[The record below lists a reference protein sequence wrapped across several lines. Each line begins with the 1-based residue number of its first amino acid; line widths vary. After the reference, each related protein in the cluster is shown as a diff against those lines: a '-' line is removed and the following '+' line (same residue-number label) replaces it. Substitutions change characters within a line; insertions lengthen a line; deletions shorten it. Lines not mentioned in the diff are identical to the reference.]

1 MAQEKSMSAR
11 QRDREAAGR
20 EVAGGEDRRKNKRYL
35 LDEQSP
41 ITATSG
47 GRLYTCQIL
56 DVSMDG
62 VRLRFD
68 RDIPQGNVV
77 ALEHPSAGTLCGVCV
92 WRDKDSMGVEL
103 QLPKRELERLLK
115 CICLVL

>member
-1 MAQEKSMSAR
+1 MGAGQPDR
-11 QRDREAAGR
+11 Q
-20 EVAGGEDRRKNKRYL
+20 VAGDDDWRKSKRYL
-35 LDEQSP
+35 LDEQQQ

-47 GRLYTCQIL
+47 GRLYTCRIL

-62 VRLRFD
+62 VRLCFE
-68 RDIPQGNVV
+68 RDMPKGNVV

-92 WRDKDSMGVEL
+92 WRDADTMGVEL

>member
-1 MAQEKSMSAR
+1 MSAGQPNR
-11 QRDREAAGR
+11 PVVDEDDRH
-20 EVAGGEDRRKNKRYL
+20 KSKRYQ
-35 LDEQSP
+35 LDEQPP

-47 GRLYTCQIL
+47 GRLYSCRIL

-62 VRLRFD
+62 IRLQFD
-68 RDIPQGNVV
+68 RQIPMGNVV

-92 WRDKDSMGVEL
+92 WRDSKTMGVEL

>member
-1 MAQEKSMSAR
+1 MNSEQP
-11 QRDREAAGR
+11 DP
-20 EVAGGEDRRKNKRYL
+20 EVVEDDDRRKSKRYL
-35 LDEQSP
+35 LDNAQP

-47 GRLYTCQIL
+47 GRLYSCRIL

-68 RDIPQGNVV
+68 RDIPKGNVV

-92 WRDKDSMGVEL
+92 WRDADSMGVEL

>member
-1 MAQEKSMSAR
+1 MSAG
-11 QRDREAAGR
+11 QPDRL
-20 EVAGGEDRRKNKRYL
+20 VAGGEDRRKSKRYL
-35 LDEQSP
+35 LDEQQP

-47 GRLYTCQIL
+47 GRLYACRIL

-62 VRLRFD
+62 VRLHFE

-77 ALEHPSAGTLCGVCV
+77 ALEHPIAGTLCGVCV
-92 WRDKDSMGVEL
+92 WRDADSMGVEL

>member
-1 MAQEKSMSAR
+1 MSAE
-11 QRDREAAGR
+11 QPDR
-20 EVAGGEDRRKNKRYL
+20 EVAGGEERRKSKRYL
-35 LDEQSP
+35 LDEQQP

-47 GRLYTCQIL
+47 GRLYTCRIL

-62 VRLRFD
+62 VRLRFE
-68 RDIPQGNVV
+68 REIPKGNVV

-92 WRDKDSMGVEL
+92 WRNEDTMGVEL

>member
-1 MAQEKSMSAR
+1 MNTGQP
-11 QRDREAAGR
+11 DR
-20 EVAGGEDRRKNKRYL
+20 EVAGGEERRKSTRYQL
-35 LDEQSP
+35 EEQQP

-62 VRLRFD
+62 VRLRFE
-68 RDIPQGNVV
+68 RDIPKGNVV

-92 WRDKDSMGVEL
+92 WRDADTMGVEL

>member
-1 MAQEKSMSAR
+1 MTAR
-11 QRDREAAGR
+11 HPDGSVPEHD
-20 EVAGGEDRRKNKRYL
+20 ERRKSKRYL
-35 LDEQSP
+35 VEDQPP

-47 GRLYTCQIL
+47 GRLYTCRIV

-62 VRLRFD
+62 VRLRFEGT
-68 RDIPQGNVV
+68 IPQGNVI
-77 ALEHPSAGTLCGVCV
+77 AIEHPTAGTLCGVFA
-92 WRDKDSMGVEL
+92 WRDGDTMGVEL

>member
-1 MAQEKSMSAR
+1 M
-11 QRDREAAGR
+11 
-20 EVAGGEDRRKNKRYL
+20 VAGHPDGSVPEDDERRKSKRYL
-35 LDEQSP
+35 VEDQPP

-47 GRLYTCQIL
+47 GRLYICRIM

-68 RDIPQGNVV
+68 GKIPEGKVI
-77 ALEHPSAGTLCGVCV
+77 AIEHPTAGTLCGVCA
-92 WRDKDSMGVEL
+92 WRDTDTMGVEL

>member
-1 MAQEKSMSAR
+1 MTAGHP
-11 QRDREAAGR
+11 DRPVPGDDE
-20 EVAGGEDRRKNKRYL
+20 RRKSKRYL
-35 LDEQSP
+35 AEDQPP

-47 GRLYTCQIL
+47 GKLYTCRIL

-68 RDIPQGNVV
+68 GQMPRGNVI
-77 ALEHPSAGTLCGVCV
+77 ALEHPTAGTLCGVCV
-92 WRDKDSMGVEL
+92 WSDAGSMGVEL
-103 QLPKRELERLLK
+103 QLPRRELERLLK

>member
-1 MAQEKSMSAR
+1 MTAGQPDDSAPG
-11 QRDREAAGR
+11 DDE
-20 EVAGGEDRRKNKRYL
+20 RRKTKRYL
-35 LDEQSP
+35 VDDQPP

-47 GRLYTCQIL
+47 GRLYTCRIL

-68 RDIPQGNVV
+68 GRMPQGKVI
-77 ALEHPSAGTLCGVCV
+77 AIDHPTAGTLCGICV
-92 WRDKDSMGVEL
+92 WRNTDTMGVEL
-103 QLPKRELERLLK
+103 QLPRRELERLLK

>member
-1 MAQEKSMSAR
+1 MAREQDMSAG
-11 QRDREAAGR
+11 QPDRL
-20 EVAGGEDRRKNKRYL
+20 VAGGEDRRKSNRYL
-35 LDEQSP
+35 LDTQQP

-47 GRLYTCQIL
+47 GRLYACRII
-56 DVSMDG
+56 DVSMDA
-62 VRLRFD
+62 VRLRFE

-92 WRDKDSMGVEL
+92 WRDADTMGVEL

>member
-1 MAQEKSMSAR
+1 MTAEQADDSAP
-11 QRDREAAGR
+11 
-20 EVAGGEDRRKNKRYL
+20 EDNERRKTTRYL
-35 LDEQSP
+35 VEDQPP

-47 GRLYTCQIL
+47 GRLYTCHIM

-62 VRLRFD
+62 VRLRFTGK
-68 RDIPQGNVV
+68 IPPGKVI
-77 ALEHPSAGTLCGVCV
+77 AIDHPTAGTLCGVCA
-92 WRDKDSMGVEL
+92 WRDTDTMGVEL

>member
-1 MAQEKSMSAR
+1 MTAEQADDSAP
-11 QRDREAAGR
+11 
-20 EVAGGEDRRKNKRYL
+20 EDNERRKSKRYL
-35 LDEQSP
+35 VENQPP

-47 GRLYTCQIL
+47 GRLYTCRIL

-68 RDIPQGNVV
+68 GRMPQGKVI
-77 ALEHPSAGTLCGVCV
+77 AIDHPTAGTLCGVCV
-92 WRDKDSMGVEL
+92 WRNTDTMGVEL
-103 QLPKRELERLLK
+103 QLPRRELERLLK